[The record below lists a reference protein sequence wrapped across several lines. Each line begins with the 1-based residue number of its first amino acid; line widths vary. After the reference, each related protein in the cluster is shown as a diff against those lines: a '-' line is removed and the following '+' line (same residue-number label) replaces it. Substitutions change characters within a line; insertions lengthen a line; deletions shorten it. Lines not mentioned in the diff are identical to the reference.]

1 MKMKK
6 LMIALMLTVI
16 AGAAEAKGSAGI
28 AHATVA
34 SHIPAHVSSHQ
45 TAQAY
50 VGEPLSNKAQIT
62 IAATILG
69 FFVIGITAVI
79 WSGE

>member
-1 MKMKK
+1 MKK

-16 AGAAEAKGSAGI
+16 AGVAEAKGASGI

-34 SHIPAHVSSHQ
+34 SHIPAHVSRHQ
-45 TAQAY
+45 NAQAN

>member
-16 AGAAEAKGSAGI
+16 AGVAEAKGSAGI

-34 SHIPAHVSSHQ
+34 SHIPGHVSRHQ
-45 TAQAY
+45 NAQAN

>member
-1 MKMKK
+1 
-6 LMIALMLTVI
+6 
-16 AGAAEAKGSAGI
+16 
-28 AHATVA
+28 
-34 SHIPAHVSSHQ
+34 
-45 TAQAY
+45 
-50 VGEPLSNKAQIT
+50 LSNKAQIT